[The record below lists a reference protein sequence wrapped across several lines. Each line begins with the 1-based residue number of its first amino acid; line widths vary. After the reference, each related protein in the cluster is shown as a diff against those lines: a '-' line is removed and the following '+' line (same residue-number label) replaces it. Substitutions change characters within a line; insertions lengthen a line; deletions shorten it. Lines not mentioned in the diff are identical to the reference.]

1 MVNSTVNF
9 LMHASFCRFPFP
21 FSFFRTWYDQSESS
35 RVESII
41 HATDPLTHGEPYEY
55 FLHRSQ
61 MRGCSRWEKCCAL
74 IKHCW
79 VRQHQVIN
87 IIHDIFSRR
96 LHLQCD
102 ELSQAGGPARLGD
115 ADASC
120 GAEESACRALEGD
133 SVIIIPVRCLFRA
146 ITAYPAITLAS

>member
-9 LMHASFCRFPFP
+9 LMHASFCRFPFL
-21 FSFFRTWYDQSESS
+21 SLFFAHGMISPSHHASS
-35 RVESII
+35 LLY
-41 HATDPLTHGEPYEY
+41 TQPTHWLMANPMST
-55 FLHRSQ
+55 FCHRSQ

-120 GAEESACRALEGD
+120 GAEESACRAVEGD